1 MRAAVYYSPNNILLE
16 DRDDL
21 RPPHSGG
28 RREVLMRVKA
38 CAVCGYDANV
48 YRNGHT
54 KVTTPVVLG
63 HELCG
68 EISET
73 PRIPEL
79 QKDQN
84 RYVNTAELTE
94 GSRVIVSPLVP
105 CLRCMYCVRARY
117 NLCINLREI
126 GSNIDGGF
134 AEYVEIPKN
143 TLKIGGL
150 VTLPATLTD
159 EESTL
164 VEPLACC
171 LNGFKHIR
179 TLINDAFEDQT
190 FVILGDGPIGLMHL
204 QLAKRLL
211 GAKVI
216 VVGRVNHR
224 MQMARNFG
232 ADFVVD
238 NSDNDNNN
246 DNNSDNNNDNNSN
259 NNNNKNRNRNRSR
272 NNKNNDSTTSAIKD
286 VIDLTDGKGANVT
299 IIATSNPVAV
309 KVAAGVAAKNSVV
322 NIFAGMPRH
331 INIGLDPNW
340 IHYNQISLTGSFS
353 ATPKLIRESIMLV
366 AEKRKIDLSS
376 IITHRCKLDEIYKA
390 LQITE
395 EFLGL
400 RAVINSF

>member
-1 MRAAVYYSPNNILLE
+1 MRAAVFYSPNNMLVE

-38 CAVCGYDANV
+38 CAVCGYDVNV

-68 EISET
+68 EITET

-84 RYVNTAELTE
+84 KYVNTAELTE

-105 CLRCMYCVRARY
+105 CLRCMYCVRERY
-117 NLCINLREI
+117 NLCLNLREI

-134 AEYVEIPKN
+134 AEYVGIPKN

-150 VTLPATLTD
+150 VALPTTLTD

-179 TLINDAFEDQT
+179 SLINDAFEDQT

-246 DNNSDNNNDNNSN
+246 
-259 NNNNKNRNRNRSR
+259 NKNK

-299 IIATSNPVAV
+299 IIATPNPVAV

-331 INIGLDPNW
+331 MNIGLDPNW

>member
-1 MRAAVYYSPNNILLE
+1 MRAAVFYSPNNILLE

-38 CAVCGYDANV
+38 CAVCGYDVNV

-68 EISET
+68 EITET

-105 CLRCMYCVRARY
+105 CLRCMYCVRERY
-117 NLCINLREI
+117 NLCLNLREI

-134 AEYVEIPKN
+134 AEYVGIPKN

-150 VTLPATLTD
+150 VALPTTLTD

-179 TLINDAFEDQT
+179 SLINDAFEDQT

-246 DNNSDNNNDNNSN
+246 
-259 NNNNKNRNRNRSR
+259 NKNK
-272 NNKNNDSTTSAIKD
+272 NNKNNDLTTSAIKD

-299 IIATSNPVAV
+299 IIATPNPVAV

-331 INIGLDPNW
+331 MNIGLDPNW

>member
-38 CAVCGYDANV
+38 CAVCGYDVNV

-84 RYVNTAELTE
+84 RYAAELTE

-105 CLRCMYCVRARY
+105 CLRCMYCIRERY

-134 AEYVEIPKN
+134 AEYVGIPKN

-179 TLINDAFEDQT
+179 SLINDAFEDQT
-190 FVILGDGPIGLMHL
+190 FVIIGDGPIGLMHL

-238 NSDNDNNN
+238 NS
-246 DNNSDNNNDNNSN
+246 NSN
-259 NNNNKNRNRNRSR
+259 NNNN
-272 NNKNNDSTTSAIKD
+272 DSPTSAIKD

-299 IIATSNPVAV
+299 IIATPNPVAV

-331 INIGLDPNW
+331 INIGFDPNW

-353 ATPKLIRESIMLV
+353 ATPKLIQESIMLV

-390 LQITE
+390 FQITE

>member
-38 CAVCGYDANV
+38 CAVCGYDVNV

-105 CLRCMYCVRARY
+105 CLRCMYCVRERY

-134 AEYVEIPKN
+134 AEYVGIPKN

-179 TLINDAFEDQT
+179 SLINDAFEDQT

-216 VVGRVNHR
+216 VVGRVDHR

-238 NSDNDNNN
+238 NS
-246 DNNSDNNNDNNSN
+246 N
-259 NNNNKNRNRNRSR
+259 NNNN
-272 NNKNNDSTTSAIKD
+272 NNDSPTSAIKD

-331 INIGLDPNW
+331 INIGFDPNW

-353 ATPKLIRESIMLV
+353 ATPKLIQESIMLV

-390 LQITE
+390 FQITE

>member
-1 MRAAVYYSPNNILLE
+1 MRAAVFYSPNNILLE

-38 CAVCGYDANV
+38 CAVCGYDVNV

-68 EISET
+68 EITET

-84 RYVNTAELTE
+84 KYVNTAELTE

-105 CLRCMYCVRARY
+105 CLRCMYCVRERY
-117 NLCINLREI
+117 NLCLNLREI

-134 AEYVEIPKN
+134 AEYVGIPKN

-150 VTLPATLTD
+150 VALPTTLTD

-179 TLINDAFEDQT
+179 SLINDAFEDQT

-246 DNNSDNNNDNNSN
+246 
-259 NNNNKNRNRNRSR
+259 NKNK

-299 IIATSNPVAV
+299 IIATPNPVAV

-331 INIGLDPNW
+331 MNIGLDPNW

>member
-16 DRDDL
+16 ERDDL
-21 RPPHSGG
+21 RPTHSGG

-38 CAVCGYDANV
+38 CAVCGYDVNV

-54 KVTTPVVLG
+54 KVTTPIVLG

-79 QKDQN
+79 QKEQN

-105 CLRCMYCVRARY
+105 CLHCMYCVREHY

-134 AEYVEIPKN
+134 AEYVGIPKN

-179 TLINDAFEDQT
+179 SLINDAFEDQT
-190 FVILGDGPIGLMHL
+190 FVILGDGPIGLIHL

-238 NSDNDNNN
+238 NS
-246 DNNSDNNNDNNSN
+246 NSDGDN
-259 NNNNKNRNRNRSR
+259 NNNN
-272 NNKNNDSTTSAIKD
+272 NNNNSDTPTSAIKD

-299 IIATSNPVAV
+299 IIATPNPVAV

>member
-28 RREVLMRVKA
+28 RRGVLMRVKA
-38 CAVCGYDANV
+38 CAVCGYDVNV

-105 CLRCMYCVRARY
+105 CLRCMYCVRERY

-179 TLINDAFEDQT
+179 SLINDAFEDQT

-238 NSDNDNNN
+238 NSDND
-246 DNNSDNNNDNNSN
+246 DNNDNNSN
-259 NNNNKNRNRNRSR
+259 NNNNNNNNKNKNRNRN
-272 NNKNNDSTTSAIKD
+272 NKNNGSTTSAIKD

-299 IIATSNPVAV
+299 IIATPNPVAV

-395 EFLGL
+395 EFSGL